1 MNTTSLPGH
10 GSCAARLS
18 RVILGAAFALGAG
31 PAQAQFSIDWFTLDG
46 GGGVS
51 TGGVYEV
58 RGTIGQP
65 DTGLSSGGPFT
76 LAGGFW
82 SVLGAVP
89 TPGAPS
95 LLITNTPGGAVVSW
109 PLPATGFLLEQTLQ
123 LTAPPGAIPW
133 NPVPAGSYQT
143 NATHIFITVP
153 MPSGH
158 RFYRL
163 RQP

>member
-1 MNTTSLPGH
+1 MNTTSLPTRN
-10 GSCAARLS
+10 SRAARFS
-18 RVILGAAFALGAG
+18 GVILGTVFALGAG
-31 PAQAQFSIDWFTLDG
+31 SAQAQYSIDWFTLDG

-51 TGGVYEV
+51 TGGGYEV

-65 DTGLSSGGPFT
+65 DAGMASGGPFT

-82 SVLGAVP
+82 SVLGVVP
-89 TPGAPS
+89 TPGAPA

-133 NPVPAGSYQT
+133 SPVAAGNYQT

-153 MPSGH
+153 MPLGN